1 MPSQWATE
9 ANATDVHWMFLCMCW
24 QFAEFDETHQWRCH
38 RTVFKFSIVR
48 WGPRVGSNDF
58 CSFPEWPGAKLLA
71 AAPDQSQILEPPE
84 EAQQAL
90 AKVGQGLWVELDRYW
105 RPLPYW
111 LQSATNHRKVLG
123 FIVSEKLSQRL
134 GTTCC
139 KILGILWAPVSL
151 RCIFAICPMLFY
163 EDFAANRLSKKHVGY
178 CICMQ
183 PVSWRNPVQS
193 WLHFVV
199 RAS

>member
-58 CSFPEWPGAKLLA
+58 CSFPGVARGKAAGSCARSVPNPRTTRRSTASFSKGRAGAM
-71 AAPDQSQILEPPE
+71 SWT
-84 EAQQAL
+84 
-90 AKVGQGLWVELDRYW
+90 GYW

-151 RCIFAICPMLFY
+151 RCVFTICPMLFY

-193 WLHFVV
+193 WFHFVV